1 MPVHSQYRDHLEND
15 ICREAAVGLGARLVA
30 HVPVR
35 GVGEVLGLVHLVHL
49 RVLALQPAEVVV
61 VVGVVDR
68 HRLVRIGAVRV
79 AREAPKLRCLLRQTI
94 RGAGDEE
101 EELAL

>member
-15 ICREAAVGLGARLVA
+15 ICREAAVGLGAGLVA

-61 VVGVVDR
+61 VVGVARGGSGSERGITMLDPAQQQEC
-68 HRLVRIGAVRV
+68 RLH
-79 AREAPKLRCLLRQTI
+79 TH
-94 RGAGDEE
+94 
-101 EELAL
+101 